1 MTNSFKYT
9 PGRIDAK
16 SSGALLGNFGKASF
30 LERASGGGKP
40 WSRAEAIRS
49 AKEARPEVIK
59 SYPSRVA
66 NVRRVPSIGGFH
78 VIGLGQV
85 PQITLKELQTKLG
98 ANGYNAYRV
107 GGLVFKLFKKS

>member
-9 PGRIDAK
+9 PLKVNVALRGNTERCLIHAANGRSRI
-16 SSGALLGNFGKASF
+16 GLTRT
-30 LERASGGGKP
+30 EIVRAV
-40 WSRAEAIRS
+40 R
-49 AKEARPEVIK
+49 EARPEVIK
-59 SYPSRVA
+59 KYPSRVA